1 MKKLVAGLVAGTMI
15 FSLVACL
22 PTGVTNTGDKDSND
36 AVATIVNS
44 NSGNDNTSSANNGD
58 QNNTV
63 NLDNPDDNGNQGNTE
78 SHPEYRSYPIYSAY
92 DYTVMDKHLDEN
104 DYSSIKIIDTGYTNI
119 YVNSSEYNDYEYVE
133 LANKM
138 SDVNAS
144 NEEALTDIFEGFE
157 SDFDEM
163 WSDVEDL
170 NWGPVFYEYDYKGVI
185 RADQKVFTTGNY
197 ASVYYGGAHGGAY
210 EGGFAYNSQTGEAIN
225 FNDVVIKTDGLVDII
240 TDELY
245 ENYDKEIFFSE
256 TEEELKEDVKLY
268 VDSLI
273 DGEGTNWSLNYDGV
287 AIYFGDYAL
296 AAYASGHQIVFIN
309 YDEYPE
315 YLNSEYFKDADEEY
329 VMHVS
334 KCVSYPMYL
343 GDKEYALSFGWEKE
357 WNEEY
362 QFYSDTY
369 THLYVYGAP
378 DYYQDIRIDGSFM
391 DPTIY
396 IIRKNGKDYLY
407 VQNYFFD
414 GVEYLQI
421 YEFNGKEFEEIAA
434 YQGGIYFD
442 TNELRET
449 TLAANTFFGNNFEFP
464 TIPVWVGD
472 DGELEFGEYFDYALY
487 DEWEK
492 YYAYTPTTDIK
503 GYEVDSDYK
512 PTDVEKTLKKG
523 TIVRPVRT
531 DLDTFITLT
540 DADGN
545 LYGFKAAYKNDEMMI
560 NNKSTGELF
569 DIHSE
574 W

>member
-1 MKKLVAGLVAGTMI
+1 MKKFVAGLVAGSMI
-15 FSLVACL
+15 LSLVACL

-36 AVATIVNS
+36 AVATIVSDS
-44 NSGNDNTSSANNGD
+44 NSGSDNAGTVNNNGND
-58 QNNTV
+58 DLNNPV
-63 NLDNPDDNGNQGNTE
+63 NPDDNTDTDNTDIQK
-78 SHPEYRSYPIYSAY
+78 EYTSYPIYSVY
-92 DYTVMDKHLDEN
+92 DYNVQYKYKIEG
-104 DYSSIKIIDTGYTNI
+104 DYSSPKVIDTLYSNI
-119 YVNSSEYNDYEYVE
+119 SVNSSEYNDYQYKE
-133 LANKM
+133 LSEKIQEVNK
-138 SDVNAS
+138 S
-144 NEEALTDIFEGFE
+144 NEENLTEIYEGFE
-157 SDFDEM
+157 SDYNEEFADA
-163 WSDVEDL
+163 DL
-170 NWGPVFYEYDYKGVI
+170 DWGPVLYEYDHKGVI
-185 RADQKVFTTGNY
+185 RADKKIFSTGNN
-197 ASVYYGGAHGGAY
+197 AEVYYGGAHGGAY

-225 FNDVVIKTDGLVDII
+225 FNDVVIKTDGLADII

-245 ENYDKEIFFSE
+245 ENYDKEIFFAE
-256 TEEELKEDVKLY
+256 TKEDLKEEVQTY
-268 VDSLI
+268 VDYLTDNSNS
-273 DGEGTNWSLNYDGV
+273 NWSVNYDGV

-309 YDEYPE
+309 YDEYPD
-315 YLNSEYFKDADEEY
+315 YLNPEYFKDADKEY

-334 KCVSYPMYL
+334 KYVSYPMHL
-343 GDKEYALSFGWEKE
+343 GDKEYALSFSWEKE
-357 WNEEY
+357 WNEEG

-560 NNKSTGELF
+560 NNKRTGELF
-569 DIHSE
+569 DAYSE